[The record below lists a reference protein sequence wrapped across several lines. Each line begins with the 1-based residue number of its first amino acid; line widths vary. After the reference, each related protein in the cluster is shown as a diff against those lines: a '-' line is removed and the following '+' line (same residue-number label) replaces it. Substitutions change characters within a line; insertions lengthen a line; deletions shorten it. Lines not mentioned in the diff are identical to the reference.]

1 MKSGRPTGFLDAS
14 KAFRVYHCAG
24 TVNPNPRLVADE
36 RRPSVSPWRLG
47 GLSPATLAR
56 RVYRGVWSH
65 DLLDRAA
72 SLSYYFL
79 FALFPALLFLTA
91 ILGLLPVPRLMDH
104 LLGYIARV
112 LPADATSLLTKT
124 LGEVIKGAR
133 GSLVSLGVLGALWGA
148 SSGMV
153 SISNALNVAFEVR
166 DTRTWW
172 RHRLEAIGLTVWFSL
187 LTIVA
192 LLLFVFGE
200 RIGDAVAQWLG
211 VGAAFTRTWNLARWP
226 ALTLCALIGIM
237 LVYQLAPASRQHWRR
252 ITPGAS
258 FALAGWLLASYALR
272 LYVTYVGNY
281 NATYGSIGG
290 VILLMLW
297 FYLSSLALLVGAEIN
312 SQIRRAE
319 DVGRPEMAPPIGQAK
334 GATPPSG
341 SPGPRSERPG
351 EPGALLGHR
360 EPPESGG

>member
-1 MKSGRPTGFLDAS
+1 LKSGRPTGFLDAS
-14 KAFRVYHCAG
+14 EALRVYHWAG
-24 TVNPNPRLVADE
+24 TVNPDPRLVADE

-47 GLSPATLAR
+47 GLSAAMLAR
-56 RVYRGVWSH
+56 RVYDGVWAH

-91 ILGLLPVPRLMDH
+91 LLGLLPGPRLMEH
-104 LLGYIARV
+104 LLGYIAGV
-112 LPADATSLLTKT
+112 LPADAASLLAKT
-124 LGEVIKGAR
+124 VAEVIKGAR
-133 GSLVSLGVLGALWGA
+133 GSLASLGVLGALWGA

-153 SISNALNVAFEVR
+153 SISHALNAAFDVR

-172 RHRLEAIGLTVWFSL
+172 RHRLEAIGLTVWFSA

-211 VGAAFTRTWNLARWP
+211 VGAAFTRTWNIARWP
-226 ALTLCALIGIM
+226 ALTLCALVGIM
-237 LVYQLAPASRQHWRR
+237 LVYQLAPAARQHWRR
-252 ITPGAS
+252 ITPGAT

-272 LYVTYVGNY
+272 LYVTYLGNY

-312 SQIRRAE
+312 SQIHRAE
-319 DVGRPEMAPPIGQAK
+319 TQTSPAGGPDMAPTPRNTRRVPAK
-334 GATPPSG
+334 PWPS
-341 SPGPRSERPG
+341 STSR
-351 EPGALLGHR
+351 
-360 EPPESGG
+360 

>member
-91 ILGLLPVPRLMDH
+91 ILGLLPVPKLMDH

-112 LPADATSLLTKT
+112 LPADAASLLTKT

-172 RHRLEAIGLTVWFSL
+172 RHRLEAIGLTVWFSV
-187 LTIVA
+187 LTIAA
-192 LLLFVFGE
+192 LLLFAFGE

-211 VGAAFTRTWNLARWP
+211 VGAMFTRTWNIARWP
-226 ALTLCALIGIM
+226 ALLLFALVGIM
-237 LVYQLAPASRQHWRR
+237 LVYQLAPAEESEASRTWAG
-252 ITPGAS
+252 PGDQS
-258 FALAGWLLASYALR
+258 ELESE
-272 LYVTYVGNY
+272 THPS
-281 NATYGSIGG
+281 AT
-290 VILLMLW
+290 
-297 FYLSSLALLVGAEIN
+297 
-312 SQIRRAE
+312 
-319 DVGRPEMAPPIGQAK
+319 
-334 GATPPSG
+334 GATDAAALEEEFDHAPEAEGATDEASALVRKQGVAVGKAQPPSEDEV
-341 SPGPRSERPG
+341 SEG
-351 EPGALLGHR
+351 
-360 EPPESGG
+360 

>member
-1 MKSGRPTGFLDAS
+1 
-14 KAFRVYHCAG
+14 VYHCAG
-24 TVNPNPRLVADE
+24 TVNPDPRRIAEE

-56 RVYRGVWSH
+56 RVYRALWAH
-65 DLLDRAA
+65 DLFDRAA

-91 ILGLLPVPRLMDH
+91 ILGLVPGPRLMDQ

-112 LPADATSLLTKT
+112 LPADAASILAKT
-124 LGEVIKGAR
+124 VGEIIKGAR

-153 SISNALNVAFEVR
+153 SISNALNVAFEMR

-172 RHRLEAIGLTVWFSL
+172 RHRLEAIGLTVGFSL

-200 RIGDAVAQWLG
+200 RIGDGVARWLG
-211 VGAAFTRTWNLARWP
+211 VGAAFTRTWKVARWP
-226 ALTLCALIGIM
+226 GLSVCALVGIM
-237 LVYQLAPASRQHWRR
+237 LVYQLAPATRQHWRR
-252 ITPGAS
+252 LTPGAI
-258 FALAGWLLASYALR
+258 FALGGWLAASYTLR
-272 LYVTYVGNY
+272 VYVKYFGSY

-297 FYLSSLALLVGAEIN
+297 FYLSSLALLLGAEIN
-312 SQIRRAE
+312 SQIRQAE
-319 DVGRPEMAPPIGQAK
+319 SDAVQ
-334 GATPPSG
+334 
-341 SPGPRSERPG
+341 
-351 EPGALLGHR
+351 
-360 EPPESGG
+360 